1 MVPAAMKD
9 VRSWGIRAVPLAA
22 AVWLGK
28 RNLLAGLPMANGV
41 MSTAGIVGFPAI
53 VVKVPCASTVVPWG
67 IEAMRVTVCPS
78 AGSGVGGAITQRPG
92 SEGMA
97 GGRAAQGPAP

>member
-41 MSTAGIVGFPAI
+41 MSTAGVVGFPAI

-78 AGSGVGGAITQRPG
+78 AGVVGGGANTPAPRP
-92 SEGMA
+92 EWEA
-97 GGRAAQGPAP
+97 RGRAGQGATP